1 MAATRST
8 IQMHSDCLVAVLLD
22 GDDSD
27 YSEHGDK
34 GMCRNCRR
42 RYDTARR
49 KAVRIVAAA
58 ESGWRPTV

>member
-1 MAATRST
+1 
-8 IQMHSDCLVAVLLD
+8 MHSDCLVAVVLAS
-22 GDDSD
+22 DDSD

-49 KAVRIVAAA
+49 KALRIVDAA
-58 ESGWRPTV
+58 EAVWHRG